1 MSRDLTLDAIV
12 DDGRFTGDDGSAWWA
27 GGYQLVDS
35 STGRF
40 LARDAPELDRIGV
53 LVTRVAGAGFKHEA
67 LQGDQFSPGRP
78 LRLRPDPDN
87 EHDPDAVG
95 VWDAEGRAQAGWI
108 PRQLAPR
115 VAGSFRAGQPLGALV
130 LREFRRESRR
140 GERVNLSILVAPVG
154 SLTLRLD
161 QDVDE
166 DDIAVDIA

>member
-27 GGYQLVDS
+27 GGYQLVDG

-40 LARDAPELDRIGV
+40 LARETPELDRIGV
-53 LVTRVAGAGFKHEA
+53 IVTRVAGAGFKHEA

-115 VAGSFRAGQPLGALV
+115 VAGSFGPASRSGRWCSASSAASPGA
-130 LREFRRESRR
+130 
-140 GERVNLSILVAPVG
+140 VNASTCRSSSPRSVRSP
-154 SLTLRLD
+154 
-161 QDVDE
+161 
-166 DDIAVDIA
+166 